1 MWISRQLIS
10 SWKCQLWVNQHNL
23 IHVTYSELYHLQ
35 TQNKIQPNYQN
46 KYIFTK
52 MIDQLPTGPEW
63 MCKLVR
69 PHGNLEAKAVAGD
82 EEEELELW
90 MHNLVTCIFELIGN
104 MSYHG
109 NMMYTPEKV
118 YTNQQGRCQWYNKI
132 WTREW
137 SWEVQVSHSG
147 YISSTHYTFIIGPF
161 ARGSNHCTCNFC
173 IW

>member
-1 MWISRQLIS
+1 
-10 SWKCQLWVNQHNL
+10 
-23 IHVTYSELYHLQ
+23 
-35 TQNKIQPNYQN
+35 
-46 KYIFTK
+46 

-109 NMMYTPEKV
+109 NMVYIPEKV
-118 YTNQQGRCQWYNKI
+118 YTNQQGRCQ
-132 WTREW
+132 
-137 SWEVQVSHSG
+137 
-147 YISSTHYTFIIGPF
+147 
-161 ARGSNHCTCNFC
+161 
-173 IW
+173 